1 MSNISPNKKYVLI
14 PRNEEKDLL
23 NSRLVFGRDLI
34 EACKDEAKLSV
45 ALERGDRT
53 ISYKGNEYFLDEAF
67 EE

>member
-53 ISYKGNEYFLDEAF
+53 ISYKGNEYFLDEAL